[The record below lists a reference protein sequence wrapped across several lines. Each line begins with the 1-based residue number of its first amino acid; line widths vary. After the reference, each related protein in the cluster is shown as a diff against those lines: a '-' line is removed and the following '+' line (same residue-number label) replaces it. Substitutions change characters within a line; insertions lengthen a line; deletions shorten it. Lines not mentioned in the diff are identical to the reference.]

1 MVKAIL
7 FDCFGVLTSDG
18 WIPFKRRHF
27 AHDPQLNQQATDLNK
42 QANAG
47 FIDAA
52 AFIKGIAELA
62 NVPQQQVRRV
72 LENNVADEDLFE
84 YIRTTLRPHYK
95 LGMLSNAGANMLG
108 DLFTTRQIDVFDEIA
123 LSFETGHV
131 KPEQQA
137 YEQLA
142 GRLGVDPGDCIF
154 VDDQERHCAGAEAAG
169 MRAIVYKDF
178 EQFKA
183 QLEPLLT
190 PVD

>member
-62 NVPQQQVRRV
+62 DVPQQQVRRV

-108 DLFTTRQIDVFDEIA
+108 DLFTSRQIDMFDEIA

-142 GRLGVDPGDCIF
+142 GRLGVEPGECIF

-190 PVD
+190 SAD